1 MNTHWNQKMD
11 LFLRTVKI
19 AILALCLPVT
29 IVVDFVACIAY
40 SIFSAIVVVPFV
52 CGYFFLQYVCF
63 SDGSYKFD
71 ANINYKLLTAT
82 TIRTML
88 CIGRNDGNN
97 GNVKVDEKDVETD
110 AKDAN
115 KTIVETDANKA
126 IEGQLPPYCLWV
138 V

>member
-1 MNTHWNQKMD
+1 MY
-11 LFLRTVKI
+11 
-19 AILALCLPVT
+19 A
-29 IVVDFVACIAY
+29 
-40 SIFSAIVVVPFV
+40 
-52 CGYFFLQYVCF
+52 CF

-97 GNVKVDEKDVETD
+97 GNVKVDGKDVET
-110 AKDAN
+110 
-115 KTIVETDANKA
+115 VETDANKA
-126 IEGQLPPYCLWV
+126 IEGQLPPYCRDNVSV